1 VLSLSQ
7 CFTPDASHRAG
18 GMVRVASGELQDP
31 LLVVLLDYY
40 ASTDCSGPPLEA
52 EPRQVASF
60 RGDSAGAWVPLAGL
74 VETPSGALSALVIY
88 GILVGAAEAFT
99 LHLDDTFV
107 FDDEALFLDEFE
119 SGDTSA
125 WSIRKP

>member
-1 VLSLSQ
+1 
-7 CFTPDASHRAG
+7 
-18 GMVRVASGELQDP
+18 
-31 LLVVLLDYY
+31 
-40 ASTDCSGPPLEA
+40 
-52 EPRQVASF
+52 
-60 RGDSAGAWVPLAGL
+60 VPLAGL